1 MQRSFPALAA
11 VFLLTACEAEL
22 AAPDQVSSCIEDL
35 QIHARR
41 GDPGAQTTLGVA
53 YYKGMGVLPNSAKA
67 VSLWQ
72 QAAEQDY
79 PNAEAILG
87 GAYYLGA
94 GGLKKDEPHALELLH
109 KAATGGSEIARQ
121 ELHAI
126 EATGTL
132 PAFPPPPA
140 MSPLP

>member
-1 MQRSFPALAA
+1 MHRFFPALAA
-11 VFLLTACEAEL
+11 VLLLTACDTEL
-22 AAPDQVSSCIEDL
+22 VAHDRVPSCIEDL
-35 QIHARR
+35 QLHARR

-53 YYKGMGVLPNSAKA
+53 YYKGMGVPQDAAKA

-72 QAAEQDY
+72 QAAEQDF
-79 PNAEAILG
+79 PNAEAVLG

-94 GGLKKDEPHALELLH
+94 AGLKKDQDKALELLH

-121 ELHAI
+121 ELQAI
-126 EATGTL
+126 DATGTL

-140 MSPLP
+140 MSPIP

>member
-1 MQRSFPALAA
+1 M
-11 VFLLTACEAEL
+11 FLLTACEAEL

-53 YYKGMGVLPNSAKA
+53 YYQGMGVPQNAAKA

-72 QAAEQDY
+72 QAAEQDF
-79 PNAEAILG
+79 PNAEAVLG

-94 GGLKKDEPHALELLH
+94 AGLKKDQDKAFALLH

-140 MSPLP
+140 MSPIP